1 MFKLLLLTTFFFF
14 SLQLSYSQIVAPS
27 TLPDGWHK
35 VQIQPGVY
43 YDGEILEG
51 RIEGKGI
58 MIWAD
63 SSSYSGMWKTN
74 MRHGK
79 GTMKWKNGN
88 TYMGKFKNDEMT
100 KGTFLFANGD
110 KYFGKYEDDK
120 FHGKGKIFKKDG
132 SVEAGVWEHGKKIE

>member
-1 MFKLLLLTTFFFF
+1 MLKSIIITLLTFIFN
-14 SLQLSYSQIVAPS
+14 QLLYAQIVATV

-63 SSSYSGMWKTN
+63 SSSYSGTWKTN

-100 KGTFLFANGD
+100 KGTYLFANGD
-110 KYFGKYEDDK
+110 KYFGKYLNDR

-132 SVEAGVWEHGKKIE
+132 TIEIGVWENGKKIE

>member
-1 MFKLLLLTTFFFF
+1 MYKLAIVILLILLFQKVLFA
-14 SLQLSYSQIVAPS
+14 QIVAPA
-27 TLPDGWHK
+27 TLSNGWHK

-43 YDGEILEG
+43 YDGEIFEG

-79 GTMKWKNGN
+79 GTMKWKNGD

-100 KGTFLFANGD
+100 KGTYLFANGD
-110 KYFGKYEDDK
+110 KYYGNYEEDK
-120 FHGKGKIFKKDG
+120 FHGKGNIIRKDG
-132 SVEAGVWEHGKKIE
+132 TVEKGVWEYGKKIE

>member
-1 MFKLLLLTTFFFF
+1 MYKFILIIVLNILFKQVSF
-14 SLQLSYSQIVAPS
+14 SQIVSPV

-63 SSSYSGMWKTN
+63 SSSYSGMWRTN

-88 TYMGKFKNDEMT
+88 MYMGKFKNDEMT

-110 KYFGKYEDDK
+110 KYYGGYEDDK
-120 FHGKGKIFKKDG
+120 FHGKGKILKKDG
-132 SVEAGVWEHGKKIE
+132 SVEKGIWEYGKKIE